1 MDNQLLVSNIKKFC
15 SYKKISIMELEDRI
29 EVSHGLISRWGK
41 SNGNP
46 SLDKIIEVSKVLDV
60 PITEL
65 IGIDNKSS
73 KLVLHDDTDNVIE
86 SVNEYFYNSNLILI
100 NKLKMLDWK
109 VYRYDFKLISQFDD
123 AIKKFEFEDCE
134 PYYARYKNSY
144 FLLIVGYF
152 NMKPILK
159 LYLLPTIHLL
169 AKNMKI
175 PSEDLLELCKNIREN
190 KKLLSELSDMK
201 SDTIL
206 MELNNEQ

>member
-60 PITEL
+60 PIAEL
-65 IGIDNKSS
+65 IGVDNKSS
-73 KLVLHDDTDNVIE
+73 KLVLQDDRENVIK
-86 SVNEYFYNSNLILI
+86 SVDEYFYNSDLKLI
-100 NKLKMLDWK
+100 NKLKSLDWK
-109 VYRYDFKLISQFDD
+109 VYRYDYKLISQFDD
-123 AIKKFEFEDCE
+123 IVNNFEFEDYE
-134 PYYARYKNSY
+134 PYYAQYKNSY
-144 FLLIVGYF
+144 FLLIAGYF

-159 LYLLPTIHLL
+159 LYLLPTIHLP
-169 AKNMKI
+169 AKNTKI
-175 PSEDLLELCKNIREN
+175 LSENLIELWKNIREN
-190 KKLLSELSDMK
+190 KKLLAEVSDMK

-206 MELNNEQ
+206 MELNNE

>member
-60 PITEL
+60 PIAEL
-65 IGIDNKSS
+65 IGVDNKSS
-73 KLVLHDDTDNVIE
+73 KLVLQDDRENVIK
-86 SVNEYFYNSNLILI
+86 SVDEYFYNSDLKLI
-100 NKLKMLDWK
+100 NKLKSLDWK
-109 VYRYDFKLISQFDD
+109 VYRYDYKLISQFDD
-123 AIKKFEFEDCE
+123 IVNNFEFEDYE
-134 PYYARYKNSY
+134 PYYVQYKNSY
-144 FLLIVGYF
+144 FLLIAGYF

-159 LYLLPTIHLL
+159 LYLLPTIHLP
-169 AKNMKI
+169 AKNTKI
-175 PSEDLLELCKNIREN
+175 LSENLIELWKNIREN
-190 KKLLSELSDMK
+190 KKLLAEVSDMK

-206 MELNNEQ
+206 MELNNE